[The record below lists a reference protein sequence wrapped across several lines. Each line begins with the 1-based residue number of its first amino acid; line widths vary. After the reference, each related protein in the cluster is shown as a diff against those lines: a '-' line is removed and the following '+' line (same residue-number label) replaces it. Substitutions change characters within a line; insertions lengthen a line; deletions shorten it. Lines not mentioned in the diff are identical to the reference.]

1 MSKLLD
7 SFKEDY
13 SSNLLGEIEEDDEEE
28 ENPNKN
34 IMDSSTI
41 TVDTL
46 RADNKT
52 LEIAKR
58 FAKDRNG
65 ITEDLS
71 DEQAI
76 DNFLEHFRSFN
87 VNEYTTG
94 GDWNYVSAASAD
106 STANKQCSVK
116 AKQKLDDY
124 AYLYQKFHRM
134 FQNFP

>member
-46 RADNKT
+46 RAK
-52 LEIAKR
+52 
-58 FAKDRNG
+58 
-65 ITEDLS
+65 
-71 DEQAI
+71 
-76 DNFLEHFRSFN
+76 
-87 VNEYTTG
+87 
-94 GDWNYVSAASAD
+94 
-106 STANKQCSVK
+106 
-116 AKQKLDDY
+116 
-124 AYLYQKFHRM
+124 M
-134 FQNFP
+134 F